1 MAYRV
6 RACVTEWNGRHIHCF
21 DLSGITDMDEARD
34 AMRQQRE
41 AVAGAAPGSLL
52 TLTDVSGST
61 LDRTALRAL
70 MELVLHNKPLVRAAA
85 VVGLSEAQRRGLLD
99 IERVSSREFTTFTSI
114 EMARDWLVAQ
124 A

>member
-1 MAYRV
+1 MAYRT
-6 RACVTEWNGRHIHCF
+6 RAGVADWNGRRIHCF

-52 TLTDVSGST
+52 TLTDVSGSV
-61 LDRTALRAL
+61 LDRATLRSL

-85 VVGLSEAQRRGLLD
+85 VVGLSEAQRRGLQD
-99 IERVSSREFTTFTSI
+99 IERVSAREFTAFESI
-114 EMARDWLVAQ
+114 EQARDWLVAQ